1 MTNLLTNASFEG
13 GWDDVVLQGRP
24 KTQQPRGYALHAQAV
39 GQPLLSAGAFAGID
53 HDPVVETAR
62 TVPEIVHKPAV
73 LLPPEQ
79 GPGGSD
85 ALILYLQG
93 VIDAEKLASALVAL
107 ATAVIVAIAA
117 EDSAEKIGGTYIEGW
132 PTCEVCGDP
141 AEAVTAD
148 GWYCEEHAPSGALPV
163 VIQ

>member
-1 MTNLLTNASFEG
+1 MDRSVWRVLTLLATSRKV
-13 GWDDVVLQGRP
+13 WV
-24 KTQQPRGYALHAQAV
+24 ALIGA
-39 GQPLLSAGAFAGID
+39 AG
-53 HDPVVETAR
+53 
-62 TVPEIVHKPAV
+62 
-73 LLPPEQ
+73 
-79 GPGGSD
+79 

-117 EDSAEKIGGTYIEGW
+117 EDSAEKLGGTRIEGW
-132 PTCEVCGDP
+132 PECDVCGAP
-141 AEAVTAD
+141 AEAVDAD